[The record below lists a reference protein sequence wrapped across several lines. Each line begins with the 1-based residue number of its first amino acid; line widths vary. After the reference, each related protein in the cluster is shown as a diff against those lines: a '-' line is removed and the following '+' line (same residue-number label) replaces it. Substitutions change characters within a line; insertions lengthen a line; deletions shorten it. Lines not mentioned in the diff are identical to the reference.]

1 MVLRGEQIQR
11 CGRVGCNLLSARTL
25 SHNLA
30 HLHPC
35 RALRLTSTRLNGSPV
50 SRGISTG
57 ISQETRRRLHG
68 RRDPILHIITT
79 LSPRWDVNSATVA
92 GLDTS
97 KADRRDTRR
106 QQAPTCHSSS
116 GSNPSNKEVQTL
128 STTHHKTLFQVNRVR
143 RCVARLPREELSE
156 AERRSLCLADTT
168 PPTLS

>member
-11 CGRVGCNLLSARTL
+11 CGRAGCNLLSARTRP
-25 SHNLA
+25 HNVA

-35 RALRLTSTRLNGSPV
+35 RALRLTSTRLNDSPV

-57 ISQETRRRLHG
+57 TSQEPRRRLHG
-68 RRDPILHIITT
+68 RRDPILHTTT
-79 LSPRWDVNSATVA
+79 LSPRWDLNGATVA

-97 KADRRDTRR
+97 KADRRDTRH
-106 QQAPTCHSSS
+106 QQAPTCQSSS
-116 GSNPSNKEVQTL
+116 GGNPYNKEVQTV
-128 STTHHKTLFQVNRVR
+128 SAIHHKTLFQVNRVR

-168 PPTLS
+168 PPTLL